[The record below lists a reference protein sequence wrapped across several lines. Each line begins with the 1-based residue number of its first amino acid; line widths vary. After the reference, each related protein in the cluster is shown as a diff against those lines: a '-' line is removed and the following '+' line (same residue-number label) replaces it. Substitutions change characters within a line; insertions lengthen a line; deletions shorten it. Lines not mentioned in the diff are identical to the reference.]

1 MRVST
6 VSVNIRPKNEVYLIG
21 YASEERKHP
30 ASGVHD
36 DPLAVAL
43 LIEIEQTKVLFL
55 SIDVIMISEKKAA
68 IIKNKIKE
76 VLDVPYEN
84 IVISVIHSHSDPNGF
99 NEIGPL
105 CLWENEEYFLYAT
118 QCIIDGIDGM
128 EKNLVNVKAEIGTTN
143 IHGYYS
149 NRNDIHKAFDDNASI
164 ITFKNQDKI
173 VAAML
178 NFNCHS
184 TVLGIKN
191 MLVSSDL
198 TGEVRT
204 RIAKELGVIPYT
216 FTGASGD
223 ISNRQYRQG
232 NGFEELQ
239 RVGKG
244 VATCLKE
251 IQSYEEIDLHPVS
264 IKEIGYE
271 IEYDNTLL
279 YPAYTKALETAKAT
293 LQRTDISADERKL
306 RTSEVVILEDK
317 LTIKHVHFPVNCK
330 IITMGDITI
339 VTFPG
344 ELASCFGLALKKAC
358 KSKYFLCIGYADDY
372 QGYFI
377 EESEYGKCYE
387 TIASM
392 TPKGESERIIERIG
406 DLL

>member
-1 MRVST
+1 MRAT
-6 VSVNIRPKNEVYLIG
+6 TISVNIRPKNEVYLIG
-21 YASEERKHP
+21 YVSEERKHP
-30 ASGVHD
+30 AIGVHD

-43 LIEIEQTKVLFL
+43 LLEIEKQKLLFI
-55 SIDVIMISEKKAA
+55 SIDVIMITAKKAS
-68 IIKNKIKE
+68 ILKKKIKE
-76 VLDVPYEN
+76 DLDIPYEN
-84 IVISVIHSHSDPNGF
+84 IVISVIHSHSDPDGF
-99 NEIGPL
+99 NAIGPL
-105 CLWENEEYFLYAT
+105 FMSENEEYFNHAIE
-118 QCIIDGIDGM
+118 CIVNGIKGIEDT
-128 EKNLVNVKAEIGTTN
+128 LVDVKAEIGTTR

-149 NRNDIHKAFDDNASI
+149 NRNDIHKEFDDHASLI
-164 ITFKNQDKI
+164 KFKNQDTV

-184 TVLGIKN
+184 TVLGINN

-198 TGEVRT
+198 IGEVRA
-204 RIAKELGVIPYT
+204 RIANEIGVVPYT

-239 RVGKG
+239 RVGEG
-244 VATCLKE
+244 ITNCITQ
-251 IQSYEEIDLHPVS
+251 IQNYEEIDLQSLS
-264 IKEIGYE
+264 IKETSYI
-271 IEYDNTLL
+271 IDYDNTLRYDDYKRSL
-279 YPAYTKALETAKAT
+279 KKAKAV
-293 LQRTDISADERKL
+293 LHRNDSSADERKL
-306 RTSEVVILEDK
+306 RSSEVVILEDK
-317 LTIKHVHFPVNCK
+317 LTINHVHFPVNCK
-330 IITMGDITI
+330 IITMKDLTI

-377 EESEYGKCYE
+377 EKSEYGKCYE
-387 TIASM
+387 TIATM